1 MDPLQLSNCSFGFD
15 VAFCDKLSPALAMH
29 SHAFHEMVYV
39 FSGRGKHIT
48 EHGTY
53 DMEPGGLFIVRPG
66 ALHAYADR
74 SHVKLV
80 NIMFDLNRLPYPT
93 ELLRMDPAFR
103 AFFDFGQELDD
114 KFLYRNR
121 LVLLDEDRQRMEKL
135 LYEIRSEYV
144 AQRIGRQACLIA
156 LLTEL
161 FIHIARVCGSKR
173 YTVTRNLI
181 LLERIS
187 TFLKKNP
194 DHPLTIP
201 ELAKRYGLSQ
211 KSLEWLFQDSMQCTP
226 NAYCIKLRLEKAI
239 PLLMDSSYSITEIA
253 YLCGFYDSSYF
264 SKMFRKKFGISPRDF
279 QRNHKHPHP

>member
-1 MDPLQLSNCSFGFD
+1 MDHLQLAECSFGLD
-15 VAFCDKLSPALAMH
+15 IAFRDQLSPALAMH

-53 DMEPGGLFIVRPG
+53 DMEPGELFIVRPG

-93 ELLRMDPAFR
+93 ELLRSDPAFR
-103 AFFDFGQELDD
+103 AFFDFGLELDD
-114 KFLYRNR
+114 QFLCRNR
-121 LVLLDEDRQRMEKL
+121 LILLEEDRRQMEKL
-135 LYEIRSEYV
+135 LYEIRSEYA

-194 DHPLTIP
+194 DPSLTIP
-201 ELAKRYGLSQ
+201 ELAKRHGLSQ
-211 KSLEWLFQDSMQCTP
+211 KSLERLFQDSMQCTP
-226 NAYCIKLRLEKAI
+226 DAYCIKLRLEKAVS
-239 PLLMDSSYSITEIA
+239 LLMDSSASITEIA
-253 YLCGFYDSSYF
+253 YQCGFYDSSYF
-264 SKMFRKKFGISPRDF
+264 SKIFRRKFGISPREF
-279 QRNHKHPHP
+279 RRNHRHF